1 MGQTKH
7 LEIMQRCS
15 DLNWFRSIPL
25 YSNCIPLY
33 LFGPFI
39 KISITLLTLA
49 LVKWNSCFMIVKLYW
64 THSRQNH
71 PLCCTLLCH
80 LVPTL
85 LSKARIKNV
94 LFSDITKQAAVG
106 FGAKSEKKSSN
117 PIPRS
122 YFNGFW
128 CQITDC
134 LRKYKRKLHCPP
146 HILKYEDTHNQ

>member
-1 MGQTKH
+1 MEDQRYSILHWSYPAWTWKYQKWSEFEISEINSVGQQ
-7 LEIMQRCS
+7 I
-15 DLNWFRSIPL
+15 
-25 YSNCIPLY
+25 
-33 LFGPFI
+33 
-39 KISITLLTLA
+39 LLTLA

-94 LFSDITKQAAVG
+94 LFSNITKPAAVG